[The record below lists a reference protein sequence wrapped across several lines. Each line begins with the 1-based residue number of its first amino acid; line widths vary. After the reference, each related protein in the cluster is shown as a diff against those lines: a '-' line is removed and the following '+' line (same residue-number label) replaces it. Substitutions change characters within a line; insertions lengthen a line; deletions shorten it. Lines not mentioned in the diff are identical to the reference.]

1 VHHALEMVLLI
12 NERFA
17 DRHATTR
24 LRCGANSGPLSG
36 QNAAASPIS
45 QPVLYRSIQRR
56 GFFVNRLLTTLAAG
70 LGALAIGAT
79 APVQAQTPTT
89 LLNVSY
95 DIARELYV
103 EINAAF
109 IKQWKAKNGQDLTIN
124 QSHNGSSRQARSI
137 LEGLEADVVTFNQVT
152 DVQVLYDR
160 GKLIPKDWASRLPNN
175 SSPYYSLPAFLVRA
189 GNPKGIKDWDDLVK
203 PGVQVIFPN
212 PKTSGNARYTYL
224 AAYAFAKSKY
234 GSTEQADAFI
244 KKLFANVPVFDTG
257 GRAATTTFVERGTGD
272 VLITFE
278 AETASIRDLV
288 GKEKVESV
296 VPPSSVLAEFPV
308 TVVDKYADKHGTRAL
323 ATAYLEFLYSPE
335 GQAIEVKGYN
345 RVVDKDIMA
354 KNKDKFPDVKL
365 YRVEDE
371 FGGWDKLNAEHLN
384 VGAKLDQLFG
394 GK

>member
-1 VHHALEMVLLI
+1 M
-12 NERFA
+12 
-17 DRHATTR
+17 
-24 LRCGANSGPLSG
+24 
-36 QNAAASPIS
+36 
-45 QPVLYRSIQRR
+45 
-56 GFFVNRLLTTLAAG
+56 NRLLTTFAAG
-70 LGALAIGAT
+70 LGLLAIGAT
-79 APVQAQTPTT
+79 APAQAQTPTT

-109 IKQWKAKNGQDLTIN
+109 IKQWKAKTGQDLTIN

-224 AAYAFAKSKY
+224 AAYAFAKNKY
-234 GSTEQADAFI
+234 GNAEKADEFI

-288 GKEKVESV
+288 GKDKVESV
-296 VPPSSVLAEFPV
+296 VPPTSVLAEFPV
-308 TVVDKYADKHGTRAL
+308 TVVDKYADKHGTKAL

-335 GQAIEVKGYN
+335 GQAIELKGYN
-345 RVVDKDIMA
+345 RVVDKDLMA

-384 VGAKLDQLFG
+384 AGAKLDQLFG

>member
-1 VHHALEMVLLI
+1 L
-12 NERFA
+12 
-17 DRHATTR
+17 
-24 LRCGANSGPLSG
+24 
-36 QNAAASPIS
+36 
-45 QPVLYRSIQRR
+45 
-56 GFFVNRLLTTLAAG
+56 NRIAIAFAAG
-70 LGALAIGAT
+70 LAALTT
-79 APVQAQTPTT
+79 AAQAQTAAPAT

-95 DIARELYV
+95 DISRELYL
-103 EINAAF
+103 EINTAF
-109 IKQWKAKNGQDLTIN
+109 AKQWKAKTGQDVTIN

-152 DVQVLYDR
+152 DVQVLYDK
-160 GKLIPKDWASRLPNN
+160 GKLIPADWAKRLPNA

-189 GNPKGIKDWDDLVK
+189 GNPKGIKDWGDLVK

-224 AAYAFAKSKY
+224 AAYAYAKHTLSDEKK
-234 GSTEQADAFI
+234 ADEFI

-278 AETASIRDLV
+278 AETSSIRDFS
-288 GKEKVESV
+288 GKDKYEVV
-296 VPPSSVLAEFPV
+296 VPPTSVLAEFPV

-335 GQAIEVKGYN
+335 GQAIELKGYN
-345 RVVDKDIMA
+345 RVADAAVMS
-354 KNKDKFPDVKL
+354 NTKDKFPEVKL

-384 VGAKLDQLFG
+384 AGAKLDQLFG
-394 GK
+394 GR

>member
-1 VHHALEMVLLI
+1 LNRFIIALTAGL
-12 NERFA
+12 
-17 DRHATTR
+17 ATGF
-24 LRCGANSGPLSG
+24 GA
-36 QNAAASPIS
+36 
-45 QPVLYRSIQRR
+45 
-56 GFFVNRLLTTLAAG
+56 LTTSAVS
-70 LGALAIGAT
+70 T
-79 APVQAQTPTT
+79 AQAQTPTT

-95 DIARELYV
+95 DISRELYA
-103 EINAAF
+103 EINDAF
-109 IKQWKAKNGQDLTIN
+109 IKQWKAKTGQDITIN

-137 LEGLEADVVTFNQVT
+137 LEGLEADIVTFNQVT

-160 GKLIPKDWASRLPNN
+160 GKLIPADWAKRLPNN

-224 AAYAFAKSKY
+224 AAYAFAKNKY
-234 GSTEQADAFI
+234 GSAEKADEFI

-278 AETASIRDLV
+278 AETSSIRDLA
-288 GKEKVESV
+288 GKDAGGKDKYQVV
-296 VPPSSVLAEFPV
+296 VPPTSLLAEFPV

-335 GQAIEVKGYN
+335 GQAIETKGYN
-345 RVVDKDIMA
+345 RVADAATMA
-354 KNKDKFPDVKL
+354 KLKDKFPEVKL

-371 FGGWDKLNAEHLN
+371 FGGWDKLNTEHLN
-384 VGAKLDQLFG
+384 AGAKLDQLFG

>member
-1 VHHALEMVLLI
+1 MLLLGNGRLMQALRGTAPMDDSVAQQI
-12 NERFA
+12 P
-17 DRHATTR
+17 DRLPGKTPQP
-24 LRCGANSGPLSG
+24 PLPTAQSHT
-36 QNAAASPIS
+36 
-45 QPVLYRSIQRR
+45 YR
-56 GFFVNRLLTTLAAG
+56 GLHVNRFIIAVTAG
-70 LGALAIGAT
+70 LVTSLGIVTPGA
-79 APVQAQTPTT
+79 QAQTPNT

-95 DIARELYV
+95 DISRELYA
-103 EINAAF
+103 EINVAF
-109 IKQWKAKNGQDLTIN
+109 AKQWKAKTGQDVTIN

-160 GKLIPKDWASRLPNN
+160 GKLIPADWAKRLPNN

-224 AAYAFAKSKY
+224 AAYAFAKNKY
-234 GSTEQADAFI
+234 GTDKADDFI

-278 AETASIRDLV
+278 AETSSIRDIA
-288 GKEKVESV
+288 GKDKYQVV
-296 VPPSSVLAEFPV
+296 VPPTSVLAEFPV
-308 TVVDKYADKHGTRAL
+308 TVVDKYAEKHGTKAL

-335 GQAIEVKGYN
+335 GQNIEAKGYN
-345 RVVDKDIMA
+345 RVTDAGVMA
-354 KNKDKFPDVKL
+354 KYKDKFPEVKL

-371 FGGWDKLNAEHLN
+371 FGGWDKLNKEHLN
-384 VGAKLDQLFG
+384 PGAKLDQLFG
-394 GK
+394 GGR

>member
-1 VHHALEMVLLI
+1 MNRI
-12 NERFA
+12 
-17 DRHATTR
+17 TR
-24 LRCGANSGPLSG
+24 L
-36 QNAAASPIS
+36 AAA
-45 QPVLYRSIQRR
+45 
-56 GFFVNRLLTTLAAG
+56 A
-70 LGALAIGAT
+70 LGALVLAT
-79 APVQAQTPTT
+79 PAHAQTANT

-109 IKQWKAKNGQDLTIN
+109 AKQYKAKTGQDVTIN

-152 DVQVLYDR
+152 DVQVLADR
-160 GKLIPKDWASRLPNN
+160 GKLIPADWAKRLPNN

-224 AAYAFAKSKY
+224 AAYAFAKHKFND
-234 GSTEQADAFI
+234 EAKADAFI
-244 KKLFANVPVFDTG
+244 KALFANVPVFDTG

-278 AETASIRDLV
+278 AETSSIRDIAGQDSA
-288 GKEKVESV
+288 GKPKYQVV
-296 VPPSSVLAEFPV
+296 VPPTSLLAEFPV

-323 ATAYLEFLYSPE
+323 ATSYLEYLYTPE
-335 GQAIEVKGYN
+335 GQDILAKQYN
-345 RVVDKDIMA
+345 RVADKSVMD
-354 KNKDKFPDVKL
+354 KFKDRFPDVKL

-371 FGGWDKLNAEHLN
+371 FGGWDQVNKIHLN
-384 VGAKLDQLFG
+384 SGAKLDQLFG
-394 GK
+394 GR

>member
-1 VHHALEMVLLI
+1 M
-12 NERFA
+12 
-17 DRHATTR
+17 
-24 LRCGANSGPLSG
+24 
-36 QNAAASPIS
+36 
-45 QPVLYRSIQRR
+45 
-56 GFFVNRLLTTLAAG
+56 NRLLTTLAAG
-70 LGALAIGAT
+70 IGLLSVGAT
-79 APVQAQTPTT
+79 APAQAQTPTT

-109 IKQWKAKNGQDLTIN
+109 IKQWKAKTGQDLTIN

-224 AAYAFAKSKY
+224 AAYAFAKNKY
-234 GSTEQADAFI
+234 GADKADDFI

-257 GRAATTTFVERGTGD
+257 GRAATTTFVERSTGD

-278 AETASIRDLV
+278 AETASIRDLA
-288 GKEKVESV
+288 GKDANGKDKFESV
-296 VPPSSVLAEFPV
+296 VPPTSVLAEFPV
-308 TVVDKYADKHGTRAL
+308 TVVDKYADKHGTKAL

-345 RVVDKDIMA
+345 RVVDKDVMA

-365 YRVEDE
+365 YRIEDE
-371 FGGWDKLNAEHLN
+371 FGGWDKVNAEHLN
-384 VGAKLDQLFG
+384 AGAKLDTLFG